1 MTSVKLKFRP
11 SPIEDRDGTLFY
23 QIIHRRQIRQ
33 VYTGLHIRVEE
44 WDAQR
49 SAIVVPKECGP
60 QRITIL
66 AEAGDKV
73 VSDMARLEDIVDR
86 LERSG
91 QPFSSDNVVAMFN
104 NPETEGG
111 IVSFTRRLIDD
122 MRRIGKLSMARRYD
136 VALNSFL
143 RFTGNEDVAW
153 RDFNSTLVAAYEE
166 FLRKRGL
173 CRNSTSFYMRNL
185 RSIVNRAQ
193 ECDCEV
199 PRSPFRHVYMGV
211 DKTVKRAVTL
221 KEICKIRDM
230 DLSDSPHLDFARNVF
245 MFAFYTRGMSF
256 VDIAYLK
263 KTDVE
268 NGVITYSR
276 RKTSQQIQVRIEPQ
290 TRQIMK
296 RLGECRSSYLLPLIT
311 SDSDDADKQYQNA
324 YHRVNRNLQIVG
336 RMLNFEAKLTL
347 YVARHAWASIAH
359 HNNVPVSTI
368 SKAMGHDSET
378 TTQIYLSTLDTSVVD
393 KANKKIM
400 TLMRDC
406 CYG

>member
-11 SPIEDRDGTLFY
+11 SPVEDRDGTLFY
-23 QIIHRRQIRQ
+23 QIIHRRQVRQ
-33 VYTGLHIRVEE
+33 VYTGLHISYAE
-44 WDAQR
+44 WDARR
-49 SAIVVPKECGP
+49 SAIVVPEKCGP
-60 QRITIL
+60 GRGAFL
-66 AEAGDKV
+66 AEAGDRI
-73 VSDMARLEDIVDR
+73 VSDMVRLKDIVER

-91 QPFSSDNVVAMFN
+91 RPYSSDNVVAMFN
-104 NPETEGG
+104 RSEAEGG
-111 IVSFTRRLIDD
+111 IVSFGRRIIED
-122 MRRIGKLSMARRYD
+122 MRRIGKLSMARRYE
-136 VALNSFL
+136 VVLNSFL
-143 RFTGNEDVAW
+143 RFTDNKDVAW
-153 RDFNSTLVAAYEE
+153 RDFNSTLVAGYEE

-173 CRNSTSFYMRNL
+173 CRNSTSYYMRNL

-193 ECDCEV
+193 ECDYEV
-199 PRSPFRHVYMGV
+199 PRRHVYMGV

-221 KEICKIRDM
+221 RAICRIRDV
-230 DLSDSPHLDFARNVF
+230 DLSISPHLDFARNVF

-263 KTDVE
+263 KSDVV

-290 TRQIMK
+290 TRQIME
-296 RLGECRSSYLLPLIT
+296 RLGDCDSAYLLPLIT
-311 SDSDDADKQYQNA
+311 SDAEDADRQYQNA

-336 RMLNFEAKLTL
+336 RMLGFDAKLTL

-359 HNNVPVSTI
+359 HNDVPLSTI

-393 KANKKIM
+393 RANRKIM
-400 TLMRDC
+400 ALMSNCGD
-406 CYG
+406 G

>member
-11 SPIEDRDGTLFY
+11 SPVEDRDGTLFY
-23 QIIHRRQIRQ
+23 QIIHRRQVRQ
-33 VYTGLHIRVEE
+33 VYTGLHISYAE
-44 WDAQR
+44 WDARR
-49 SAIVVPKECGP
+49 SAIVLPEKCGSG
-60 QRITIL
+60 RGSFL
-66 AEAGDKV
+66 AEAVDRV
-73 VSDMARLEDIVDR
+73 VSDMARLEDIVER

-91 QPFSSDNVVAMFN
+91 RPYSSDNVVAMFN
-104 NPETEGG
+104 RSEAEGG
-111 IVSFTRRLIDD
+111 VVSFGRGIIED
-122 MRRIGKLSMARRYD
+122 MRRIGKLSMARRYE

-143 RFTGNEDVAW
+143 RFTGNKDVAW
-153 RDFNSTLVAAYEE
+153 RDFNSTLVAGYEE

-221 KEICKIRDM
+221 RAICRIRDV
-230 DLSDSPHLDFARNVF
+230 DLSGSPHLDFARNVF

-263 KTDVE
+263 KTDMV

-290 TRQIMK
+290 TRQIME
-296 RLGECRSSYLLPLIT
+296 RLGECGSAYLLPLIT
-311 SDSDDADKQYQNA
+311 SDAEDADRQYQNA

-336 RMLNFEAKLTL
+336 RMLGFDAKLTL
-347 YVARHAWASIAH
+347 YVARHA
-359 HNNVPVSTI
+359 
-368 SKAMGHDSET
+368 
-378 TTQIYLSTLDTSVVD
+378 
-393 KANKKIM
+393 
-400 TLMRDC
+400 
-406 CYG
+406 